1 MWPAVI
7 ITGLLL
13 LLSTEAPDA
22 GPLLIL
28 AKGLAGVALCWTG
41 LKGLG
46 SGARRE
52 GYAPMRRS
60 VWQGRRRVNGDA
72 AGAR

>member
-22 GPLLIL
+22 SILLIL
-28 AKGLAGVALCWTG
+28 SKGLIGVALCWTG
-41 LKGLG
+41 LVKLG
-46 SGARRE
+46 SGAKRE

-60 VWQGRRRVNGDA
+60 VWHGRRRVNGDVL
-72 AGAR
+72 GAR